1 MSIQV
6 TLDAPTLITDAIQDV
21 RNDAT
26 ATNWVLIGHKD
37 ENPNVLTLV
46 AKGNDGYQGLAS
58 RLDPKQ
64 VLYALLRVTTRVDL
78 SDTIK
83 FVYVHWSGES
93 VGFAKK
99 GKYGVVHGAV
109 HKYFLPYHVDF
120 DITELREMTESMVID
135 KVQQNVRSADFA
147 VGKPEFGKY
156 QNQKTASQAAL
167 AKAGSTGS
175 LDKLNDKASPL
186 KGPGSQSNLAGP
198 AGNVATQS
206 FGATL
211 HPAFLDAI
219 KEVRN
224 DKSSIK
230 WCAGSFQDGN
240 IKNPI
245 VLVGT
250 GQNGSVEDLK
260 PHWSPGSFVWAI
272 LRVTDLVDGH
282 PTTKF
287 VAKVATYKGSIAEK
301 MAPYHVDFTVSE
313 HRDINDLLIKDKVS
327 AASGSKINVR

>member
-37 ENPNVLTLV
+37 ENPNVLT
-46 AKGNDGYQGLAS
+46 
-58 RLDPKQ
+58 

-120 DITELREMTESMVID
+120 DITELREMTESMVAD

-198 AGNVATQS
+198 ASNVATQS

-282 PTTKF
+282 PTTKQ
-287 VAKVATYKGSIAEK
+287 VQRSHPQAKVATYKGSIAEK

-327 AASGSKINVR
+327 AASGSKIN